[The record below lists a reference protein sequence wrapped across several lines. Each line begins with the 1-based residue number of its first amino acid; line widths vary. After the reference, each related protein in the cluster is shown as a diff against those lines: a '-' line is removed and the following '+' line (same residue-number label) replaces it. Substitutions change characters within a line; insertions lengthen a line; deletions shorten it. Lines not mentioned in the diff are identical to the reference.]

1 MISATSNMK
10 TVSESSTVIPGTKHK
25 LVSTQEG
32 VKQTLH
38 ILTNT
43 ILHIGLPLFCT
54 FNKIA
59 CYEYQSL
66 IYSGGIICCIVS
78 QCSILSL
85 CTQWVQLDFTK
96 VYWVALYSVLFLS
109 AFHCAVFYCLSHPC
123 NYYANLHSLPF
134 PAFVRIQCCFTG
146 FQPTM
151 TKGSEIA
158 TSTIVVHHHTALRL
172 TGFEWKCGND
182 IKHLWV
188 EI

>member
-123 NYYANLHSLPF
+123 NQTVFCFIIMLIYTVFRFLLLSESSAASL
-134 PAFVRIQCCFTG
+134 G
-146 FQPTM
+146 FSLQWQRDL
-151 TKGSEIA
+151 K
-158 TSTIVVHHHTALRL
+158 
-172 TGFEWKCGND
+172 
-182 IKHLWV
+182 
-188 EI
+188 

>member
-85 CTQWVQLDFTK
+85 CTQWISPRYIEWYCILFYSCLHFTVLCSI
-96 VYWVALYSVLFLS
+96 VYPIHVIKQYSVLLL
-109 AFHCAVFYCLSHPC
+109 C
-123 NYYANLHSLPF
+123 
-134 PAFVRIQCCFTG
+134 
-146 FQPTM
+146 
-151 TKGSEIA
+151 
-158 TSTIVVHHHTALRL
+158 
-172 TGFEWKCGND
+172 
-182 IKHLWV
+182 
-188 EI
+188 